1 MVSSNKFNKIIT
13 NSYDRNDFDVSV
25 IIVNWNAGKYLQE
38 TIESLVE
45 KTKNISYELIIIDN
59 NSNRD
64 EESFLYIQ
72 NVLSKWNN
80 FTFIK
85 ADENLGFSKA
95 NNIGM
100 SISKGRNLL
109 ILNPDVVFSNNI
121 IEILSNYLDNNEEVG
136 MVGPKVL
143 NPDGSFQQPCLRGK
157 PYPKDTLFHIVGL
170 AKAFPKN
177 EYFNGYAMWNVDRD
191 KINECWAL
199 SGCCMMI
206 KKFLYE
212 QIGGMDEQFFMYQ
225 EETDWGI
232 RTKNVGK
239 KVVYNPNAVVT
250 HYQGVTTRKIQTKSV
265 LIFTQSMLKFFKKHF
280 WNDYNILQKAFWVV
294 LIWGNFFLK
303 YIKVLAKKEN

>member
-1 MVSSNKFNKIIT
+1 MQDS
-13 NSYDRNDFDVSV
+13 FDVSI

-280 WNDYNILQKAFWVV
+280 WNDYNILQKTFWVV

-303 YIKVLAKKEN
+303 YIKLELKK

>member
-1 MVSSNKFNKIIT
+1 MQDS
-13 NSYDRNDFDVSV
+13 FDVSI
-25 IIVNWNAGKYLQE
+25 IIVNWNAGKYLQK

-177 EYFNGYAMWNVDRD
+177 ESFNGYAMWNVDRD

-294 LIWGNFFLK
+294 LIWGNFCLK

>member
-1 MVSSNKFNKIIT
+1 MQDS
-13 NSYDRNDFDVSV
+13 FDVSI

-45 KTKNISYELIIIDN
+45 KTKNISYELIIVDN

-95 NNIGM
+95 NNIGI
-100 SISKGRNLL
+100 SISKGRNIL
-109 ILNPDVVFSNNI
+109 ILNPDVIFHNNI
-121 IEILSNYLDNNEEVG
+121 LKILSDYLDENDDVG
-136 MVGPKVL
+136 MIGPKVL
-143 NPDGSFQQPCLRGK
+143 SYDGSFQQPCLRGK
-157 PYPKDTLFHIVGL
+157 PYPKDTLFHIIGL
-170 AKAFPKN
+170 AKAFPQN
-177 EYFNGYAMWNVDRD
+177 EYFNGYALWHVNRNI
-191 KINECWAL
+191 INECWAL

-206 KKFLYE
+206 KKSLYDE
-212 QIGGMDEQFFMYQ
+212 IGGIDEQFFMYQ

-239 KVVYNPNAVVT
+239 KVIYNPNAVVT
-250 HYQGVTTRKIQTKSV
+250 HYQGVTTKKIQAKSV
-265 LIFTQSMLKFFKKHF
+265 LFFTQSMMKFFKKHF
-280 WNDYNILQKAFWVV
+280 WNDYNILQKVFWVV

-303 YIKVLAKKEN
+303 FIKLVLKCAKK